1 MRRRCLP
8 PTRTAR
14 RRTMAAIEH
23 VAAILAIL
31 ALLLLW
37 WAS

>member
-1 MRRRCLP
+1 MS
-8 PTRTAR
+8 R